1 MTGPAA
7 GSGQSGHGTS
17 RKSTFFSP
25 ILRRIVLTL
34 VPSGITYAVTVFFQ
48 QDQIWAITLATFIG
62 GVFLVVQFLS
72 EFDDRLRTVEI
83 EHAGRVHALEEAQ
96 RKHAA
101 EIQRLVHEGF
111 NEISEATRLFSL
123 VKESGLRAEVLTQLV
138 QHSAQIGPAPALIF
152 DLAQSEIGRMSDFL
166 REVATG
172 ADVTYDGEDRE
183 WLLGLT
189 RHARHNINATSLT
202 TVDGGISDGLWST
215 DLGQRYLDVQREA
228 VRRGV
233 VIRRLFVIDRR
244 ELAHAGG
251 LYDVCRL
258 QRELGI
264 HVRVLD
270 PSAMPPLERNRVF
283 DFILFDD
290 AVCYETST
298 SARIEEANAPVV
310 NSTRLVL
317 AAKRLQTRKAQ
328 FGALW
333 DAARDFSG

>member
-1 MTGPAA
+1 MSDP
-7 GSGQSGHGTS
+7 GTS
-17 RKSTFFSP
+17 RKSPLSSP

-34 VPSGITYAVTVFFQ
+34 VPSGITYAVTTVFQ

-72 EFDDRLRTVEI
+72 EFDDRLRSVEI

-101 EIQRLVHEGF
+101 EVERLVHEGF
-111 NEISEATRLFSL
+111 TQISEATRLFGQ
-123 VKESGLRAEVLTQLV
+123 VKESGLRTEVLTQLV
-138 QHSAQIGPAPALIF
+138 KHSAQIGPTPALIF
-152 DLAQSEIGRMSDFL
+152 DLAQAEIGRMSDFL

-189 RHARHNINATSLT
+189 RHAQHSIDATSLT

-228 VRRGV
+228 IQRKV

-258 QRELGI
+258 QQELGI
-264 HVRVLD
+264 LVRVLD
-270 PSAMPPLERNRVF
+270 PSAGPPIERNPVF
-283 DFILFDD
+283 DFVLFDD
-290 AVCYETST
+290 VVCYETST
-298 SARIEEANAPVV
+298 SARIENTNAPVV
-310 NSTRLVL
+310 VNTRLVL
-317 AAKRLQTRKAQ
+317 ATKRLQTRRAQ
-328 FGALW
+328 FAALW
-333 DAARDFSG
+333 GAARDFTG